1 MESMRG
7 EKWPVGLLVLLFLC
21 NVASASGFFV
31 VFVHGCLG
39 RNTTRFYYAEPLLRP
54 KTLSMRAGCGKKIH
68 KTINVL
74 FACVVAHD
82 SPSNILLMLWEGGW
96 EWA

>member
-1 MESMRG
+1 MRCNNKQQIVVENTFPKVGCCKRKHGSMMSRW
-7 EKWPVGLLVLLFLC
+7 KR
-21 NVASASGFFV
+21 
-31 VFVHGCLG
+31 
-39 RNTTRFYYAEPLLRP
+39 RNTKRFYYAEPLLRP

>member
-1 MESMRG
+1 MARRA
-7 EKWPVGLLVLLFLC
+7 
-21 NVASASGFFV
+21 ASFVVSLQRCKCDRVFV

-82 SPSNILLMLWEGGW
+82 SPSNILLMLREGGW